1 MGEHLSRRN
10 EKIDV
15 LRGSAVL
22 LMVWGHTIQFM
33 AAGNLDVFGNE
44 AFRFIYSFHMPLFMI
59 LSGYVYG
66 LGFDGHSVKE
76 LIIGRLWRIVYPC
89 ILWGSA
95 IYLFKQGLNLAQ
107 GEITFA
113 LLLRG
118 WPAALTEYWFLWGV
132 GVYSFLFLPY
142 KKLAGWGFAVL
153 QVPLLVLVSFLPNSS
168 SILYMY
174 PYFFCGFFIG
184 HRNGK
189 TKPQTVETKW
199 VITVSALLYPVLL
212 LHYRTEHYIYETGVW
227 LSGMQGGVHQIGIDV
242 FRWLIGFSGIAFIFI
257 LTETLLKQYGKYLNR
272 LKQIFMWM
280 GRISLEIY
288 LVQGFLFSQVAVRLL
303 YHIPV
308 DLVRLCGGKVMYTY
322 LFCPV
327 VTALLI
333 GGIGLFVWLINK
345 SKVIRRI
352 LMGK

>member
-22 LMVWGHTIQFM
+22 LMIWGHMIQYM
-33 AAGNLDVFGNE
+33 AAGNLNAFDNE

-66 LGFDGHSVKE
+66 VGFDGHSVKE
-76 LIIGRLWRIVYPC
+76 LIVGKLWRIVYPC
-89 ILWGSA
+89 ILWSS
-95 IYLFKQGLNLAQ
+95 ISYLFNQGLDLAQ
-107 GEITFA
+107 GEITFSA
-113 LLLRG
+113 LLRE
-118 WPAALTEYWFLWGV
+118 WPAALTDYWFLWAV
-132 GVYSFLFLPY
+132 GVCSFLFLFY
-142 KKLAGWGFAVL
+142 KKLAGWGFTVL

-168 SILYMY
+168 TILYMY
-174 PYFFCGFFIG
+174 PYFFCGFFVG
-184 HRNGK
+184 HRNEK
-189 TKPQTVETKW
+189 TKPRAVEKKW
-199 VITVSALLYPVLL
+199 IIAVFALLYPVLL

-242 FRWLIGFSGIAFIFI
+242 FRWLIGFCGISFIFI
-257 LTETLLKQYGKYLNR
+257 LTEALINKCGKYLNR

-303 YHIPV
+303 YHIPINF
-308 DLVRLCGGKVMYTY
+308 VRLCGGKVLYTY

-327 VTALLI
+327 AVVLLI

-345 SKVIRRI
+345 NKLIRRI
-352 LMGK
+352 LMGR